1 MLHLP
6 FSFCSTCIDIANNSV
21 ICTDYRG
28 NGSYLNYTT
37 DIDIMLLESDVID
50 YIESN
55 IASDQCREFLMV
67 AVCTI
72 IYPVCTEIGTV
83 KRLCSEECAL
93 NEKTCAQEVTDVSV
107 YLNEWLVDPA
117 INFTINCSNSLD
129 FVERY
134 LESSVCYDD
143 CFSMSIA
150 SDSDN
155 STDNAT
161 SVPLNSIIITTPT
174 TPLPIPDMYVCC
186 EEYVCYYVFS
196 TSFNRQF

>member
-6 FSFCSTCIDIANNSV
+6 FSFCSTCIDIAKNSV

-37 DIDIMLLESDVID
+37 DIDIMLLESDVIN

-83 KRLCSEECAL
+83 KRLCSE
-93 NEKTCAQEVTDVSV
+93 
-107 YLNEWLVDPA
+107 
-117 INFTINCSNSLD
+117 
-129 FVERY
+129 
-134 LESSVCYDD
+134 VC
-143 CFSMSIA
+143 
-150 SDSDN
+150 
-155 STDNAT
+155 
-161 SVPLNSIIITTPT
+161 VK
-174 TPLPIPDMYVCC
+174 
-186 EEYVCYYVFS
+186 
-196 TSFNRQF
+196 

>member
-1 MLHLP
+1 
-6 FSFCSTCIDIANNSV
+6 
-21 ICTDYRG
+21 
-28 NGSYLNYTT
+28 
-37 DIDIMLLESDVID
+37 MLLESDVID

-55 IASDQCREFLMV
+55 IASDQCREFLMI

-117 INFTINCSNSLD
+117 INFIINCSNSLD

-143 CFSMSIA
+143 CFSMSIV

-155 STDNAT
+155 STNNAT

-196 TSFNRQF
+196 TAFNRQF